1 MKKFLIAAVALV
13 MSGSAFAIDNEPEE
27 GVTAQFNLGLTVSN
41 IKDMPTNAK
50 PGGTMGF
57 KLEYMLPNAHGTY
70 INAGVDWIMRG
81 AKKEGIENLKPGD
94 PKMYDYTEKV
104 NAHYLE
110 IPIHVGF
117 KYNIIPELGVF
128 GEVGPYF
135 AIGVGG
141 KVKHEYDQ
149 DGLGDF
155 EWSYKTFKKSQ
166 SGLQRWDAG
175 LGFRVGAE
183 YNQHYSLALGCDWGF
198 TDMYTKDFREA
209 WAKDPA
215 RLPGERLGTP
225 KNISFVMTMGY
236 RF

>member
-57 KLEYMLPNAHGTY
+57 KLEYMLPKAHGTY

-81 AKKEGIENLKPGD
+81 AKKDGIISVGLD
-94 PKMYDYTEKV
+94 PTQYEYTVKT

-128 GEVGPYF
+128 GELGPYF

-141 KVKHEYDQ
+141 KVKTEFDQ
-149 DGLGDF
+149 DGLRDL
-155 EWSYKTFKKSQ
+155 ESSYKTFKKSQ
-166 SGLQRWDAG
+166 SGFQRWDAG

-198 TDMYTKDFREA
+198 TDMYTNDFREA

-225 KNISFVMTMGY
+225 KNFSFVMTFGY

>member
-27 GVTAQFNLGLTVSN
+27 GVTAQFNLGFTISDIRGMKAN
-41 IKDMPTNAK
+41 PK

-57 KLEYMLPNAHGTY
+57 KLEYMLPKAHGTY

-81 AKKEGIENLKPGD
+81 TKENFYGNDGD
-94 PKMYDYTEKV
+94 PTQKDYDYTVKT

-117 KYNIIPELGVF
+117 KYNVIPELGVF
-128 GEVGPYF
+128 AEVGPYF

-141 KVKHEYDQ
+141 KVKKVV
-149 DGLGDF
+149 DGDEFLGQ

-166 SGLQRWDAG
+166 SGFQRWDAG

-198 TDMYTKDFREA
+198 TDMFTNDFRKEN
-209 WAKDPA
+209 
-215 RLPGERLGTP
+215 LPGFTP
-225 KNISFVMTMGY
+225 KNFSFVMTLGY